1 VINIKNI
8 ELNKSF
14 GEHLRKHRTAKKLS
28 QEELANYANV
38 PISQIGRIERGEGN
52 PTLST
57 LFSLSKALNI
67 ELRDLVDF
75 NRSI

>member
-1 VINIKNI
+1 MINIKNI

-14 GEHLRKHRTAKKLS
+14 GEHLRQLRTTKKLS
-28 QEELANYANV
+28 QEELANDANV

-57 LFSLSKALNI
+57 LFSLSQALKI
-67 ELRDLVDF
+67 DLKELIDF
-75 NRSI
+75 KHSL

>member
-1 VINIKNI
+1 MINIKNI
-8 ELNKSF
+8 ELNTAF
-14 GEHLRKHRTAKKLS
+14 GEHLRQLRTARKLS

-57 LFSLSKALNI
+57 LFSLSQALNI
-67 ELRDLVDF
+67 GLKDLIDF
-75 NRSI
+75 KHPI

>member
-1 VINIKNI
+1 MINIKNI
-8 ELNKSF
+8 ELNAVF
-14 GEHLRKHRTAKKLS
+14 GEHLRQLRTDRNLS

-57 LFSLSKALNI
+57 LFSLSQALNI
-67 ELRDLVDF
+67 GLKDLIDF
-75 NRSI
+75 KYPI